1 MENQQEKLRHLSE
14 LKESL
19 KYEYPVN
26 IKINGIKKALEVQKN
41 ELRKKNKKTNK

>member
-19 KYEYPVN
+19 MHEYPVN
-26 IKINGIKKALEVQKN
+26 IKINAINKALEVQKN
-41 ELRKKNKKTNK
+41 KFKKKNKKTNN